1 MRNLFPVLLLSLTF
15 VSCKT
20 ESARE
25 IYSLTLYRTDSATQE
40 KVVDTYLSEALL
52 PALHRAGITAVGVFK
67 PTLPDTAL
75 IGKEIWVLAPF
86 SSLAEFHR
94 INTGLLTD
102 AQYLEAGKQ
111 YLNAPHDNPPYNRME
126 ITLMEAFTGMPAMEK
141 PNLTGP
147 REKRI
152 YELRSYEG
160 PTENLYRSKVKMF
173 NAGDEI
179 GLFRTLGFNSV
190 FFAEVLSGSRMPN
203 LIYMTTFDD
212 FDSRE
217 QHWKAFFD
225 HPQWKQLLT
234 IEEYK
239 NTVSRADKHLL
250 VPTDYS
256 DY

>member
-1 MRNLFPVLLLSLTF
+1 MKNLLAIFLLVLVLA
-15 VSCKT
+15 SCKT

-25 IYSLTLYRTDSATQE
+25 IYSLTLYHIDSTTQE
-40 KVVDTYLSEALL
+40 KTVDAYLSEALL
-52 PALHRAGITAVGVFK
+52 PALHRAGIGAVGVFK
-67 PTLPDTAL
+67 PTMPDTAL
-75 IGKEIWVLAPF
+75 IGKEIWVLAPYA
-86 SSLAEFHR
+86 SLAEFHR
-94 INTGLLTD
+94 INAGLLTD
-102 AQYLEAGKQ
+102 PLYLEAGKP
-111 YLNAPHDNPPYNRME
+111 YLDAPHDNPPYNRME
-126 ITLMEAFTGMPAMEK
+126 VTLMEAFTGMPKMEK
-141 PNLTGP
+141 PSLTGP

-160 PTENLYRSKVKMF
+160 PTEKLYRSKVKMF

-179 GLFRTLGFNSV
+179 GLFRMLGFNSV

-212 FDSRE
+212 FESRE

-225 HPQWKQLLT
+225 HPHWKELLT